1 MHDFFIFGQL
11 LFQEPKKIQL
21 QQKFMRL
28 NVFLRMRQGLEQRRS
43 RPTQARSTATSAEA
57 GAKAELRKAR
67 FLRLDAKSRPE
78 RLNNEWVH
86 EKKFQWQ
93 GLILSIDFLVDK
105 ILESYS
111 LYGGVNRMETENFP
125 NRENIVAVLND
136 LQWLIFPGFKT
147 ADILNEENLRF
158 ETGLR
163 VNRVIALLTSEIKKA
178 MVYITNQSACSKNI
192 HNSHCFEL
200 AEKTAVALTGA
211 LPALRKAINLDAQA
225 LLNGDPAAKTIEEI
239 ILSYPGLEAILVHRL
254 AHFLF
259 EKGVPII
266 PRMMSEYIH
275 GKTGIDIHPGAKI
288 GSSFFIDHGTGIV
301 IGETT
306 KIGNNVKL
314 YQGVTLGALS
324 VQSNHGQLVRR
335 KLS

>member
-1 MHDFFIFGQL
+1 MISLSLVNYYFRSL
-11 LFQEPKKIQL
+11 KKIQL

-125 NRENIVAVLND
+125 NRENIVAFN
-136 LQWLIFPGFKT
+136 K
-147 ADILNEENLRF
+147 
-158 ETGLR
+158 
-163 VNRVIALLTSEIKKA
+163 
-178 MVYITNQSACSKNI
+178 
-192 HNSHCFEL
+192 
-200 AEKTAVALTGA
+200 
-211 LPALRKAINLDAQA
+211 
-225 LLNGDPAAKTIEEI
+225 
-239 ILSYPGLEAILVHRL
+239 
-254 AHFLF
+254 
-259 EKGVPII
+259 
-266 PRMMSEYIH
+266 
-275 GKTGIDIHPGAKI
+275 
-288 GSSFFIDHGTGIV
+288 
-301 IGETT
+301 
-306 KIGNNVKL
+306 
-314 YQGVTLGALS
+314 
-324 VQSNHGQLVRR
+324 
-335 KLS
+335 